1 MTIAIRRVALQRE
14 RALLIDF
21 LAKYL
26 TPYSNDRRFD
36 WLYLENPIGQA
47 RVWLAEDTGTGAM
60 LGTSAV
66 FPRRFYVRGK
76 ETLGFVLGDFCI
88 HPGFRSLGP
97 AIQLQKAC
105 IHEMESSIRT
115 MGYDFPSERMLA
127 VHRRLGVW
135 PGDRLIRLAKPL
147 RMDRKIA
154 EKVRV
159 PLVARSIS
167 KLGNRLLRWQDQRRK
182 FSGMEQIGWH
192 TGSCGEEFS
201 TLAVTVSADHEV
213 CLART
218 ADYLNWRYVAHPF
231 QKFEILTARRDG
243 ALGAY
248 LVLKQEGEDAR
259 IVDLFGTEYPELL
272 SGIVAHAVGLLR
284 GRGVVTVSAS
294 VLASHRWVHL
304 FERLGFAKR
313 ESTPVITYPTTGAF
327 SGDQDGHE
335 AKWFLMDGDRDS

>member
-1 MTIAIRRVALQRE
+1 MTIAIRRIALQRE

-26 TPYSNDRRFD
+26 TPHSNDRRFD
-36 WLYLENPIGQA
+36 WLYLGNPIGQA
-47 RVWLAEDTGTGAM
+47 QVWLAEDTRTGAM

-115 MGYDFPSERMLA
+115 LGYDFPSERMLA
-127 VHRRLGVW
+127 VHRRLGVR
-135 PGDRLIRLAKPL
+135 PRDRLIRLAKPL
-147 RMDRKIA
+147 RMDRKVA
-154 EKVRV
+154 EKIRV
-159 PLVARSIS
+159 PLVARNMSR
-167 KLGNRLLRWQDQRRK
+167 LGNQVLKWRDRRRK
-182 FSGMEQIGWH
+182 LSRMEQIGWH
-192 TGSCGEEFS
+192 AGSCGEEFS
-201 TLAVTVSADHEV
+201 TLAVTVSVDHEV

-218 ADYLNWRYVAHPF
+218 ADYLNWRYVAHPY

-243 ALGAY
+243 ALEAY
-248 LVLKQEGEDAR
+248 LVLKQEGEDAC
-259 IVDLFGTEYPELL
+259 IVDLFGAEYPGLL
-272 SGIVAHAVGLLR
+272 SGIVAHTVELLR
-284 GRGVVTVSAS
+284 RRGVVTVSAP

-304 FERLGFAKR
+304 FERLGFVKR
-313 ESTPVITYPTTGAF
+313 ESTPVITYPAAGTF
-327 SGDQDGHE
+327 SGDQDERE
-335 AKWFLMDGDRDS
+335 AKWFLMDGDRES

>member
-47 RVWLAEDTGTGAM
+47 QVWLAEDTRTGAM

-167 KLGNRLLRWQDQRRK
+167 KLGNQLLRWQDQRRK

-201 TLAVTVSADHEV
+201 TLAVSVSADHEV

-243 ALGAY
+243 ALDAY
-248 LVLKQEGEDAR
+248 LILNQEGEDAR
-259 IVDLFGTEYPELL
+259 IVDLFGKEYPGLL
-272 SGIVAHAVGLLR
+272 SGIVAHAVELLR
-284 GRGVVTVSAS
+284 RRGVVTLSAP

-304 FERLGFAKR
+304 FESLGFVKR
-313 ESTPVITYPTTGAF
+313 ESTPVITYPATGVF
-327 SGDQDGHE
+327 SDDQDGHE

>member
-47 RVWLAEDTGTGAM
+47 QVWVAEDTRTGTM

-88 HPGFRSLGP
+88 HPDFRSLGP

-127 VHRRLGVW
+127 VHRRLGVR

-147 RMDRKIA
+147 RMDRKVT

-167 KLGNRLLRWQDQRRK
+167 KLGNRLLRWRDQRRK
-182 FSGMEQIGWH
+182 PSRVQQIDWQ

-231 QKFEILTARRDG
+231 QRFEILTSRRDG
-243 ALGAY
+243 ALDAY
-248 LVLKQEGEDAR
+248 LVMKQEGEDAR
-259 IVDLFGTEYPELL
+259 IVDLFGTENPGLL
-272 SGIVAHAVGLLR
+272 SGIVAHAIELLR
-284 GRGVVTVSAS
+284 SRGVVAVSVP

-304 FERLGFAKR
+304 FERLGFVKR
-313 ESTPVITYPTTGAF
+313 ESTPVITYPATGGL
-327 SGDQDGHE
+327 SGNQDGHE